1 MDYDLNVTQL
11 TTGLGGLLTDEMTSF
26 TEDMVGADS
35 PLHTTPPSFGFKPNM
50 TVRKFFNVSI
60 PIEDK
65 FDLGEFDLGR
75 HNLTNKINE
84 LDIIPPIHPSTN
96 FLLFLCSLLFAMFW
110 VTYITFLNSRLV
122 GSISTNIANRFL
134 VRWWP
139 RTYFRVG
146 SLSFSVLAGK
156 IMFRDILFLTPDWS
170 FRSQDGYIIFRW
182 WRSYVPEVRV
192 WREFDTLANFNYTW
206 TGCF

>member
-1 MDYDLNVTQL
+1 MDILDNI
-11 TTGLGGLLTDEMTSF
+11 TTITDEIMTPDPVQTTESSF
-26 TEDMVGADS
+26 
-35 PLHTTPPSFGFKPNM
+35 LKPNM
-50 TVRKFFNVSI
+50 TIKKFF
-60 PIEDK
+60 DD
-65 FDLGEFDLGR
+65 FDLDKLDLGVLVQNK
-75 HNLTNKINE
+75 NLTDQINE

-122 GSISTNIANRFL
+122 GSIATNIANRFL
-134 VRWWP
+134 TKSWP
-139 RTYFRVG
+139 GTFCKVG

-182 WRSYVPEVRV
+182 WRVYVPKVS
-192 WREFDTLANFNYTW
+192 FSIILQGQYFYLTQI
-206 TGCF
+206 

>member
-1 MDYDLNVTQL
+1 MLNTNVL
-11 TTGLGGLLTDEMTSF
+11 LWRLGAG
-26 TEDMVGADS
+26 DS
-35 PLHTTPPSFGFKPNM
+35 N
-50 TVRKFFNVSI
+50 
-60 PIEDK
+60 
-65 FDLGEFDLGR
+65 
-75 HNLTNKINE
+75 
-84 LDIIPPIHPSTN
+84 
-96 FLLFLCSLLFAMFW
+96 A
-110 VTYITFLNSRLV
+110 TYITFLNSRLV
-122 GSISTNIANRFL
+122 SSISNNIANRFL

-139 RTYFRVG
+139 RTYFWVG

-170 FRSQDGYIIFRW
+170 FRSQDGYIIFCW

>member
-1 MDYDLNVTQL
+1 MDIVDNI
-11 TTGLGGLLTDEMTSF
+11 TTTIDDMMSPDQFQTTESSF
-26 TEDMVGADS
+26 
-35 PLHTTPPSFGFKPNM
+35 LKPNM
-50 TVRKFFNVSI
+50 TIKKFF
-60 PIEDK
+60 DD
-65 FDLGEFDLGR
+65 FDLDKLDLGVLVQNK
-75 HNLTNKINE
+75 NLTDQINE

-122 GSISTNIANRFL
+122 GSIATNIANRFL
-134 VRWWP
+134 TKSWP
-139 RTYFRVG
+139 GTFCKVG

-182 WRSYVPEVRV
+182 WRVYVPKVS
-192 WREFDTLANFNYTW
+192 FSIILQGQYFYLTQI
-206 TGCF
+206 

>member
-1 MDYDLNVTQL
+1 MDIVDNITTTIADMSPDTSL
-11 TTGLGGLLTDEMTSF
+11 TTESSIL
-26 TEDMVGADS
+26 
-35 PLHTTPPSFGFKPNM
+35 KPNM
-50 TVRKFFNVSI
+50 TFKKFFDDFDV
-60 PIEDK
+60 DK
-65 FDLGEFDLGR
+65 LDFGVFDPKES
-75 HNLTNKINE
+75 NITQKIND

-122 GSISTNIANRFL
+122 GSIATNIANRFL
-134 VRWWP
+134 PKAWP
-139 RTYFRVG
+139 GTYCKVG

-182 WRSYVPEVRV
+182 WRVYVPKVS
-192 WREFDTLANFNYTW
+192 
-206 TGCF
+206 

>member
-1 MDYDLNVTQL
+1 MQGMLNTKVL
-11 TTGLGGLLTDEMTSF
+11 LWRLGAG
-26 TEDMVGADS
+26 DS
-35 PLHTTPPSFGFKPNM
+35 N
-50 TVRKFFNVSI
+50 
-60 PIEDK
+60 
-65 FDLGEFDLGR
+65 
-75 HNLTNKINE
+75 
-84 LDIIPPIHPSTN
+84 
-96 FLLFLCSLLFAMFW
+96 A
-110 VTYITFLNSRLV
+110 TYITFLNSRLV
-122 GSISTNIANRFL
+122 SSISNNIANRFL

-156 IMFRDILFLTPDWS
+156 IMFQDILFLTPDWS
-170 FRSQDGYIIFRW
+170 FRSQDGYIIFCW

>member
-1 MDYDLNVTQL
+1 MDILDNI
-11 TTGLGGLLTDEMTSF
+11 TTLPDDMMSQDQFQTTESSF
-26 TEDMVGADS
+26 
-35 PLHTTPPSFGFKPNM
+35 LKPNM
-50 TVRKFFNVSI
+50 TIKKFFNDLDL
-60 PIEDK
+60 DK
-65 FDLGEFDLGR
+65 LDFGVFDQKE
-75 HNLTNKINE
+75 NLTDKINK

-122 GSISTNIANRFL
+122 GSIATNIANRFL
-134 VRWWP
+134 PKSWP
-139 RTYFRVG
+139 GTYCKVG

-182 WRSYVPEVRV
+182 WRVYVPKAS
-192 WREFDTLANFNYTW
+192 FSLFH
-206 TGCF
+206 

>member
-1 MDYDLNVTQL
+1 MDILDNI
-11 TTGLGGLLTDEMTSF
+11 TTTITDEIMTPDPVQTTESSF
-26 TEDMVGADS
+26 
-35 PLHTTPPSFGFKPNM
+35 LKPNM
-50 TVRKFFNVSI
+50 TIKKFF
-60 PIEDK
+60 DD
-65 FDLGEFDLGR
+65 FDLDKLDLGVLVQNK
-75 HNLTNKINE
+75 NLTDQINE

-182 WRSYVPEVRV
+182 WRSYVPKVRG
-192 WREFDTLANFNYTW
+192 WRESYTFANFNYTW

>member
-122 GSISTNIANRFL
+122 SSISNNIANRFL

-156 IMFRDILFLTPDWS
+156 IMFQDILFLTPDWS
-170 FRSQDGYIIFRW
+170 FRSQDGYIIFCW

>member
-122 GSISTNIANRFL
+122 SSISNNIANRFL

-182 WRSYVPEVRV
+182 WRSYVPKVRG
-192 WREFDTLANFNYTW
+192 WRESYTFANFNYTW

>member
-122 GSISTNIANRFL
+122 SSISNNIANRFL

-156 IMFRDILFLTPDWS
+156 IMFQDILFLTPDWS
-170 FRSQDGYIIFRW
+170 FRSQDGYIIFCW

-206 TGCF
+206 IGCF